1 MNEEIISIII
11 FEYKTN
17 NLFGLCI
24 VFYAN
29 FSLNGILMGK
39 KKKKGEETVE
49 KWIIHQSMNSNNSI
63 YDMRSRVKRYERW
76 ERPFLS
82 ITLFMTIYANSHK
95 KKKKKCW
102 NLVIFFLWNHRRYFM
117 PANS

>member
-1 MNEEIISIII
+1 MINLPVFPRNIRIKFFCNVDTDEYTYTDEFVEIIILNEEIISIII

-39 KKKKGEETVE
+39 KKKKRRR
-49 KWIIHQSMNSNNSI
+49 NSRKMNNS
-63 YDMRSRVKRYERW
+63 SKYEF
-76 ERPFLS
+76 E
-82 ITLFMTIYANSHK
+82 
-95 KKKKKCW
+95 
-102 NLVIFFLWNHRRYFM
+102 
-117 PANS
+117 

>member
-1 MNEEIISIII
+1 MINLPVFPRNIRIKFFCNVDTDEYTYTDEFVEIIILNEEIISIII

-29 FSLNGILMGK
+29 FSQWNFNGGGK

-49 KWIIHQSMNSNNSI
+49 K
-63 YDMRSRVKRYERW
+63 
-76 ERPFLS
+76 
-82 ITLFMTIYANSHK
+82 
-95 KKKKKCW
+95 
-102 NLVIFFLWNHRRYFM
+102 
-117 PANS
+117 

>member
-1 MNEEIISIII
+1 MINLPVFPRNIRIKFFCNVDTDEYTYTDEFVEIIILNEEIISIII

-39 KKKKGEETVE
+39 KKKKKE
-49 KWIIHQSMNSNNSI
+49 KKQ
-63 YDMRSRVKRYERW
+63 
-76 ERPFLS
+76 
-82 ITLFMTIYANSHK
+82 
-95 KKKKKCW
+95 
-102 NLVIFFLWNHRRYFM
+102 
-117 PANS
+117 

>member
-1 MNEEIISIII
+1 MDEYTYTDEFVEIIILNEEIISIII

-49 KWIIHQSMNSNNSI
+49 K
-63 YDMRSRVKRYERW
+63 
-76 ERPFLS
+76 
-82 ITLFMTIYANSHK
+82 
-95 KKKKKCW
+95 
-102 NLVIFFLWNHRRYFM
+102 
-117 PANS
+117 

>member
-1 MNEEIISIII
+1 MINLPVFPRNIRIKFFCNVDTDEYTYTDEFVEIIILNEEIISIII

-49 KWIIHQSMNSNNSI
+49 K
-63 YDMRSRVKRYERW
+63 
-76 ERPFLS
+76 
-82 ITLFMTIYANSHK
+82 
-95 KKKKKCW
+95 
-102 NLVIFFLWNHRRYFM
+102 
-117 PANS
+117 